1 MTDIIGGNM
10 KNKIILGAISLLLC
24 VTATACSSSTST
36 MTKTNLSSQ
45 LDKTSNSIAT
55 VKSVSTSDI
64 EIDED
69 KLNSIENEQKCEN
82 FKNSMTRA
90 QDTLSAEQFYRDEI
104 LYKTAI
110 IKKYL
115 QKEDLKLAKGELN
128 ALKDLTANLSNY
140 NDDVAR
146 SSNEFNA
153 TYRNYN
159 TMKKSA
165 LRNIDRVNA
174 KLNKITCNSNTRCS
188 YYINILNT
196 LQSMEDILGIDD
208 YDYYNDLKD
217 NILEDTPSESIE
229 TPNKNEETIETP
241 SGNGQ
246 TNDKLNNQ
254 NGKRFFPKNIDTYR
268 NIENNAEN
276 INENSGTENNTTPIR
291 NTDTYAPFRRNIDT
305 YRPYGY
311 GYGMYGM
318 NGYGMNGMY
327 NGYGMNGYGNFY
339 NRGINSPYGY
349 NSNNINRLAQPVDS
363 EPAEREMDEDEEKI
377 INEEKMSEN
386 IENSRLKDRPKFRM
400 KNIRKIEKPN
410 ENATFDNE
418 NKVDDLKNNNSA
430 NIIMYNSKFT
440 NNNLR
445 ADNENN
451 KNLTPDNLK
460 NNNNLK
466 NDKNVIDN
474 INDENTTSD
483 VTKDVDNEKDITEN
497 VENDIDKTEDAVDD
511 VANIGKKIENAG
523 EDIEN
528 AGENVKDLVDD
539 TKQKVK
545 IFKDEAQDKIK
556 SVSLLKVEE
565 IDDNDERVKAH

>member
-1 MTDIIGGNM
+1 M
-10 KNKIILGAISLLLC
+10 KNKMILGALSLLLC
-24 VTATACSSSTST
+24 VTMAGCSSSTST
-36 MTKTNLSSQ
+36 MTKTNISSQ
-45 LDKTSNSIAT
+45 LDKTNNSIAT
-55 VKSVSTSDI
+55 VKSVSASDV
-64 EIDED
+64 EIDNE
-69 KLNSIENEQKCEN
+69 KLDSIDSEQKCAQ
-82 FKNSMTRA
+82 FKNNMARA
-90 QDTLSAEQFYRDEI
+90 QATINAENYYKDEI
-104 LYKTAI
+104 LYKTAL

-115 QKEDLKLAKGELN
+115 QKEDLKLKKGELN
-128 ALKDLTANLSNY
+128 ALKDLNANLSNY
-140 NDDVAR
+140 NDNVAR

-159 TMKKSA
+159 TMKRSA
-165 LRNIDRVNA
+165 SRNIDRVNA

-229 TPNKNEETIETP
+229 TPNENEETIETP

-246 TNDKLNNQ
+246 TNEKLNNQ

-276 INENSGTENNTTPIR
+276 INENTGTENNTTPIR

-318 NGYGMNGMY
+318 NGYGMNGYGMNGMY

-349 NSNNINRLAQPVDS
+349 NSNNINRLVQPVDS

-400 KNIRKIEKPN
+400 KNIRKIEKPV
-410 ENATFDNE
+410 ENSTINND
-418 NKVDDLKNNNSA
+418 NKVDDLKNNNNA
-430 NIIMYNSKFT
+430 NLI
-440 NNNLR
+440 
-445 ADNENN
+445 
-451 KNLTPDNLK
+451 
-460 NNNNLK
+460 
-466 NDKNVIDN
+466 IDN
-474 INDENTTSD
+474 SNFVNDNI
-483 VTKDVDNEKDITEN
+483 KADNEKDITEK

-528 AGENVKDLVDD
+528 AVENVKDLVDD
-539 TKQKVK
+539 TKQGTKN
-545 IFKDEAQDKIK
+545 FKDEAQDKIK